1 VFSMR
6 RRVLGFPALVLVLA
20 VVATA
25 CGGGG
30 GSSGGTSPSPSESN
44 SSEEGGG
51 TISIGQDQ
59 ANNHGS
65 KDVASASSLDVE
77 ADNEEG
83 GQYYF
88 DPTVLRGSPGQ
99 KLQIT
104 IDNEGSTKHNFTI
117 ESQKIDEDINP
128 GNEVTVTVTFPQSGS
143 VEFFCEYH
151 HSLGMAGEL
160 STT

>member
-1 VFSMR
+1 MR
-6 RRVLGFPALVLVLA
+6 RGVLGFPALVLVLA

-30 GSSGGTSPSPSESN
+30 GGGGTSSPSPSES
-44 SSEEGGG
+44 SSEEGGGG
-51 TISIGQDQ
+51 TISIGSDQ

-65 KDVASASSLDVE
+65 KDVASASSVDME

-88 DPTVLRGSPGQ
+88 DPTVLKGSPGQ

-104 IDNEGSTKHNFTI
+104 IDNEGNTKHNFTI
-117 ESQKIDEDINP
+117 ESQKVDEDINP
-128 GNEVTVTVTFPQSGS
+128 GKEVAVTVTFPQSGS

-151 HSLGMAGEL
+151 HALGMGGEL

>member
-1 VFSMR
+1 MR